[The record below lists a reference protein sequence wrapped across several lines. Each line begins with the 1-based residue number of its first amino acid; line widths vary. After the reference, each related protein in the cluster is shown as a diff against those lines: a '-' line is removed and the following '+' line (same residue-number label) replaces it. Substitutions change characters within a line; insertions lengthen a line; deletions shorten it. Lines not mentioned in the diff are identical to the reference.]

1 MLIFLVNKFIFQ
13 HKHHPTPTFV
23 DTNTIDKNFDIH
35 FGKGGQ
41 HDKDFSE
48 PNQYDV
54 SSHDTF
60 GPNFGTAVAGTGTFD
75 SGTETPIVSG
85 IGIVNRGDIGGGED
99 IIVEQDG
106 GDLQAIIT
114 STFLPTTTTVE
125 TTTKPPSN

>member
-1 MLIFLVNKFIFQ
+1 M
-13 HKHHPTPTFV
+13 
-23 DTNTIDKNFDIH
+23 DTNTIDKNFEIH
-35 FGKGGQ
+35 FSKGGQ

-60 GPNFGTAVAGTGTFD
+60 GPDFGTAAAGTGSFD
-75 SGTETPIVSG
+75 TETPIVSG
-85 IGIVNRGDIGGGED
+85 IGVVGGE
-99 IIVEQDG
+99 ES